1 MNRAQKLNTN
11 KAMKPKAASK
21 PVQRK
26 AVVKK
31 QTRKMSAS
39 GMLQYYIPNYTK
51 HSHLGRV
58 FCHYLRLFLIFLCRF
73 SPLCGNYSNLYLVSA
88 LILYST
94 MH

>member
-39 GMLQYYIPNYTK
+39 GMFY
-51 HSHLGRV
+51 
-58 FCHYLRLFLIFLCRF
+58 
-73 SPLCGNYSNLYLVSA
+73 NLDFIYHGV
-88 LILYST
+88 
-94 MH
+94 

>member
-39 GMLQYYIPNYTK
+39 GMLLYYIPNYESLT
-51 HSHLGRV
+51 SR
-58 FCHYLRLFLIFLCRF
+58 
-73 SPLCGNYSNLYLVSA
+73 
-88 LILYST
+88 
-94 MH
+94 